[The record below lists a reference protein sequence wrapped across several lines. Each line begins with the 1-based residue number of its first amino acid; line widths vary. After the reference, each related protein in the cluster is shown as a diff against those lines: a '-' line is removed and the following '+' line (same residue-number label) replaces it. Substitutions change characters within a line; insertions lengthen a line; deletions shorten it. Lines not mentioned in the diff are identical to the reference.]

1 MADIKLTPKQEMF
14 CREYLIDLN
23 ATQAAIRAG
32 YSENTANRI
41 ATENMSKPVIKNYIE
56 HLKVKRQET
65 LDVDATYVLKRLID
79 IDQMDA
85 RDILNDDGSVK
96 PIFDWPDVW
105 RQSISG
111 VDLMEISNSENVAAT
126 LKKIKWPDKIK
137 NLELLGRHVAVAA
150 FKDRLEVSGNIGL
163 AERVKKAR
171 ERSGK

>member
-1 MADIKLTPKQEMF
+1 MTPKQEMF
-14 CREYLIDLN
+14 CREFLIDLN
-23 ATQAAIRAG
+23 GTQASIRAG
-32 YSENTANRI
+32 YSAKTANRI
-41 ATENMSKPVIKNYIE
+41 ATENLSKPDIKRRIE
-56 HLKVKRQET
+56 ELKQQRQEVIG
-65 LDVDATYVLKRLID
+65 VDASYVLQRLID

-96 PIFDWPDVW
+96 PIYDWPDVW

-137 NLELLGRHVAVAA
+137 NLELLGRHVSVAA
-150 FKDRLEVSGNIGL
+150 FKDRLELYGNVGL
-163 AERVKKAR
+163 AERMKKAR

>member
-1 MADIKLTPKQEMF
+1 MTPKQEMF
-14 CREYLIDLN
+14 CREFLIDLN
-23 ATQAAIRAG
+23 GTQAAIRAG
-32 YSENTANRI
+32 YSAKTANRI
-41 ATENMSKPVIKNYIE
+41 ATENMSKSDIKRRIE
-56 HLKVKRQET
+56 ELKQQRQEVIG
-65 LDVDATYVLKRLID
+65 VDASYVLQRLID

-96 PIFDWPDVW
+96 PIYDWPDVW

-137 NLELLGRHVAVAA
+137 NLELLGRHVSVAA
-150 FKDRLEVSGNIGL
+150 FKDRVELSGNVGL
-163 AERVKKAR
+163 AERMKKAR